1 VHYENGRL
9 LLKKG
14 DAKGAAA
21 AGEDALRMAPENVT
35 DLQVRYLLVRAY
47 ETAGEDRL
55 AAQQAAAIRAAEPG
69 AGR

>member
-1 VHYENGRL
+1 

-14 DAKGAAA
+14 DARGAAA
-21 AGEDALRMAPENVT
+21 AGEEALRMPPEDVT

-47 ETAGEDRL
+47 ERAGEDRL
-55 AAQQAAAIRAAEPG
+55 AAQQAAAIRAAEAA